1 MKIRVNPNIASFAGA
16 VFIRALASTWR
27 VEWRGQGNLDKARN
41 ETGQVIFAFWH
52 GRLLALAWAHRG
64 RNIHVLASEHY
75 DGDLMGR
82 IIERL
87 GFGHVKGST
96 TRGGARAIR
105 DLAKLLRRAIDIGL
119 AVDGPRGPRSIV
131 KQGAVEIG
139 RLASSAI
146 IPVTSSARTRRLLGS
161 WDRFQL
167 PAPFTKVIVE
177 YGEPVIV
184 PDRADSAKIEG
195 ERLRLEEI
203 LTVITAA
210 LDMELG
216 HTGSEVWPH
225 EDR

>member
-1 MKIRVNPNIASFAGA
+1 MKIRINPNIASFAGA
-16 VFIRALASTWR
+16 IFVRAIALTWR
-27 VEWRGQGNLDKARN
+27 MEWRGRGNLEEARRA
-41 ETGQVIFAFWH
+41 TGQVIFVFLH
-52 GRLLALAWAHRG
+52 GRLLVLTWAHRG

-96 TRGGARAIR
+96 TRGGAKAIR
-105 DLAKLLRRAIDIGL
+105 DLASLLRRGVDIGL
-119 AVDGPRGPRSIV
+119 AVDGPRGPRGVI

-146 IPVTSSARTRRLLGS
+146 IPVTCSARKRRLLRS

-177 YGEPVIV
+177 YGEPVIL
-184 PDRADSAKIEG
+184 PDKADSAIIEG
-195 ERLRLEEI
+195 ERLRLEKR
-203 LTVITAA
+203 LSAMTAA
-210 LDMELG
+210 LDREIG

>member
-1 MKIRVNPNIASFAGA
+1 MKIRFNPNIASFAGA
-16 VFIRALASTWR
+16 VFVRAIALTWR
-27 VEWRGQGNLDKARN
+27 MEWRGRGNLEEARRA
-41 ETGQVIFAFWH
+41 TGQVIFAFLH
-52 GRLLALAWAHRG
+52 GRLLVLTWAHRG
-64 RNIHVLASEHY
+64 MNIHVLASEHY

-96 TRGGARAIR
+96 TRGGAKAIR
-105 DLAKLLRRAIDIGL
+105 DLAKLLRRGVDIGL
-119 AVDGPRGPRSIV
+119 AVDGPRGPRGVV

-146 IPVTSSARTRRLLGS
+146 IPVTASARTRRLLRS

-184 PDRADSAKIEG
+184 PDKADSAIIEG
-195 ERLRLEEI
+195 ARLRLEDR
-203 LTVITAA
+203 LAALTAA
-210 LDMELG
+210 LDREIG

-225 EDR
+225 EGR

>member
-1 MKIRVNPNIASFAGA
+1 MKIRLNPNIASFAGA
-16 VFIRALASTWR
+16 IFVRAIALTWR
-27 VEWRGQGNLDKARN
+27 MEVRGEENLEKARN
-41 ETGQVIFAFWH
+41 ATGQVIFAFLH
-52 GRLLALAWAHRG
+52 GRLLVLTWAHRG

-87 GFGHVKGST
+87 GFGHVKGSA

-105 DLAKLLRRAIDIGL
+105 DLASLLRRGVDIGL
-119 AVDGPRGPRSIV
+119 AVDGPRGPRGIV

-146 IPVTSSARTRRLLGS
+146 IPVTSSARTRRLLRS
-161 WDRFQL
+161 WDRFQF

-177 YGEPVIV
+177 YGEPVIL
-184 PDRADSAKIEG
+184 PDRADSTIIEG
-195 ERLRLEEI
+195 ERLRLEER
-203 LTVITAA
+203 LSAMTAA
-210 LDMELG
+210 LDREIG

>member
-1 MKIRVNPNIASFAGA
+1 MKIRLNPNIASFAGA
-16 VFIRALASTWR
+16 IFVRAIALTWR
-27 VEWRGQGNLDKARN
+27 MEVRGEENLEKARN
-41 ETGQVIFAFWH
+41 ATGQVIFVFLH
-52 GRLLALAWAHRG
+52 GRLLVLTWAHRG

-96 TRGGARAIR
+96 TRGGAKAIR
-105 DLAKLLRRAIDIGL
+105 DLASLLRRGVDIGL
-119 AVDGPRGPRSIV
+119 AVDGPRGPRGVV

-146 IPVTSSARTRRLLGS
+146 IPVTSSARTRHLLRS
-161 WDRFQL
+161 WDRFQF
-167 PAPFTKVIVE
+167 PSPFTKVIVE
-177 YGEPVIV
+177 YGEPVIL
-184 PDRADSAKIEG
+184 PDRADSTIIEG
-195 ERLRLEEI
+195 ERLRLEER
-203 LTVITAA
+203 LGAMTAA
-210 LDMELG
+210 LDREIG